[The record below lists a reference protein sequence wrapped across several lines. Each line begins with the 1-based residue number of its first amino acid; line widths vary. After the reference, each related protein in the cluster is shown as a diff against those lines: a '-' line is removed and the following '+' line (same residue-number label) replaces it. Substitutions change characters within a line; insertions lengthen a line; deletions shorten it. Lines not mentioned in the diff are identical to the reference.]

1 MPVEKHWHKRLKNTF
16 VFSKLLYH
24 KWEKMKR
31 EKKLIL
37 DYGIGSVTYT
47 DIRNFKIQYPYIVI
61 DGENVSLVSV
71 RFVKYKNFIA
81 WKNKRR

>member
-1 MPVEKHWHKRLKNTF
+1 
-16 VFSKLLYH
+16 
-24 KWEKMKR
+24 MKR

-61 DGENVSLVSV
+61 DGENVSLVGV
-71 RFVKYKNFIA
+71 KFVKYKNFVA
-81 WKNKRR
+81 WIKEDNLFIKGEKYG